1 MADPSGE
8 FQHDYTCQEVVALA
22 SEYLERM
29 LTAEQVTA
37 FELHLNFCDG
47 CSSFVEQ
54 VRATV
59 ATAGRLSAD
68 EIPEEMRGKL
78 LAAFQEWKR

>member
-22 SEYLERM
+22 SEFLDGTM
-29 LTAEQVTA
+29 TADQMTA

-47 CSSFVEQ
+47 CTSFVEQ

-59 ATAGRLSAD
+59 ATAQRLSPD
-68 EIPEEMRGKL
+68 EIPEEMKAKL
-78 LAAFQEWKR
+78 LGAFKGWQR